1 MDFGKDEIIISE
13 ENIEK
18 DDEICFRERIPSDKV
33 FFEFGTFASLHQNY
47 IREVNHMQAYRST
60 LDNQP
65 QNSESKSTIQMIEE
79 KLISNPQSFSDGAD
93 GTSEFFLSI

>member
-1 MDFGKDEIIISE
+1 LDFGKDEIIISE

-47 IREVNHMQAYRST
+47 IRDMQA
-60 LDNQP
+60 LDQH
-65 QNSESKSTIQMIEE
+65 
-79 KLISNPQSFSDGAD
+79 
-93 GTSEFFLSI
+93 

>member
-1 MDFGKDEIIISE
+1 
-13 ENIEK
+13 
-18 DDEICFRERIPSDKV
+18 
-33 FFEFGTFASLHQNY
+33 
-47 IREVNHMQAYRST
+47 MQAYRST